1 MVRHASNSYS
11 FSYSVDSYSIR
22 VDEDPLSFSD
32 LLEPTVPVGIFASD
46 STLRALVRHLR
57 DNRNLSTTQIA
68 TMLGRT
74 PQCIAATYRASS
86 PLPAVDDNALR
97 IPVRIFRSPL
107 SPLEAL
113 VTHLRASGLRNSEV
127 ATLLALDPRTTWTAT
142 KRAEAKQ

>member
-1 MVRHASNSYS
+1 VARNGSNSYS
-11 FSYSVDSYSIR
+11 FSYTVDSYSIR
-22 VDEDPLSFSD
+22 VDEEPLSVSD
-32 LLEPTVPVGIFASD
+32 LLEPTVPVGIFAHD

-57 DNRNLSTTQIA
+57 DTRNLSTAKIA

-74 PQCIAATYRASS
+74 QQCIAATYRAAS
-86 PLPAVDDNALR
+86 PLPPVDEEGLR

-113 VTHLRASGLRNSEV
+113 VTHLRTSGLRNNEI
-127 ATLLALDPRTTWTAT
+127 ATLLVLDPRTTWTVA